1 MGAGTGFCDDAA
13 ARAFFT
19 VGRQYR
25 ARGFVAT
32 SYFKCTAQDF
42 IKRVRS
48 RPTPPARIGL
58 GQSVLARRLRTHGVQ
73 VVFADPVSACVLWRI
88 ELDLAR
94 GCNYV
99 NLVTATHVEVRTRC
113 AMQHAA
119 LGMSWARSHKQRYI
133 EMRRIDKW
141 RNGARCVI

>member
-32 SYFKCTAQDF
+32 SYFKHIAQTF
-42 IKRVRS
+42 IKRVS
-48 RPTPPARIGL
+48 SLPPLPARIGL
-58 GQSVLARRLRTHGVQ
+58 GRWRASPRRGCVRTQVRMCVRRDVHRTLASHGVQ
-73 VVFADPVSACVLWRI
+73 VVFADPVNACVLWRI
-88 ELDLAR
+88 ELDYER

-99 NLVTATHVEVRTRC
+99 NFVTATHVQVRR
-113 AMQHAA
+113 
-119 LGMSWARSHKQRYI
+119 RY
-133 EMRRIDKW
+133 
-141 RNGARCVI
+141 